1 MAQVWLLAMGAA
13 VQSSVSL
20 KSPVASIRLMMSGA
34 APVLVTVT
42 VCGSLAVETACVPKV
57 SAAGL
62 REIAA

>member
-1 MAQVWLLAMGAA
+1 